1 MLLFEPCY
9 NLRKDYMSKSRNI
22 KRARALRQKKVLKLK
37 CNNPSKHENNI
48 YPLIEADLTDDIL
61 VFDRALIG
69 SKYKVSELVI
79 EMINPILTTA
89 NSLKEIREIYSLG
102 VVAWNCGIIRVTSGE
117 AGLLKVLRKFK
128 DGESFYERK
137 LLDEYINVK
146 CTKYKAHNEFII
158 NYELTLGND
167 SSKFTVTTVL
177 TEREI
182 EDFLNKNYAHE
193 PDIRR

>member
-1 MLLFEPCY
+1 
-9 NLRKDYMSKSRNI
+9 MSKSRNI
-22 KRARALRQKKVLKLK
+22 KRARALRQKKALKHY
-37 CNNPSKHENNI
+37 CNKPLKHENI
-48 YPLIEADLTDDIL
+48 IFPLTEAGLTDEIL

-79 EMINPILTTA
+79 EMIYPMLITA

-102 VVAWNCGIIRVTSGE
+102 VVAWNCGIIWETSGE
-117 AGLLKVLRKFK
+117 AGLLKVLRMFK
-128 DGESFYERK
+128 NGESFYERK

-146 CTKYKAHNEFII
+146 CTKYKAHKEFII

-167 SSKFTVTTVL
+167 SSKFTVTTIL

-182 EDFLNKNYAHE
+182 EDFLNEN
-193 PDIRR
+193 